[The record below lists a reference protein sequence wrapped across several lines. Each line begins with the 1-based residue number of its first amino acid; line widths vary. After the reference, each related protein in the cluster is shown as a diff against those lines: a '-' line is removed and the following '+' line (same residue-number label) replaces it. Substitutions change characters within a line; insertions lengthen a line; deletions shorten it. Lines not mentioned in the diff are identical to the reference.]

1 MQDVR
6 TLGNLLTL
14 TTPGNNATTS
24 NGVDAGITTTYNYT
38 TDGNDSQSEALGE
51 PIAITDNLGNTTH
64 LRYSNRGQV
73 ASAIDALG
81 NETDATYYLSGQ
93 TQQVELPA
101 TGQSG
106 TGRASASY
114 TYLYSGGPLQT
125 ESLSDEGN
133 FGLIRSYSPSYGKEG
148 ELLSVSGNLNGYSL
162 TYDALYRPVTLTD
175 ARNNPTT
182 WLYDASGVLDKVTY
196 PSGDFVEALT
206 WDHNDQPL
214 TAQNGR
220 GQPFSYAYGDNESR
234 LTQVLS
240 ADVDNAYT
248 YDAYGRLQSL
258 NDAPGVRSFTYDDDD
273 LLVSQAL
280 TYTALPFNS
289 TFNQGYGYNDDGSR
303 SSLTLSNQA
312 GTYNGSF
319 TYSYNARGDLT
330 GLVNPT
336 GETYGWSYLG
346 NGWLHTQQSGN
357 AATTT
362 YTYNAVGE
370 LLDLT
375 NAHGSTLLSDFNLT
389 GAGHYD
395 GAGNLL
401 GLTANLPAAPASY
414 SGTSLYQYDS
424 KDQLTDEQTPHFGT
438 SGFAYDAAGNPTTF
452 KTATGQT
459 FSADNQNTAIG
470 YDLDGNPMSWGTNA
484 LSFDT
489 ASHLTSVGTELT
501 AGYNA
506 DGLRAW
512 KQSSA
517 GTTYFVYDGLT
528 PIAEANS
535 SGTVTAVN
543 TWGANGLASRRSVSS
558 GSSTFYTFD
567 VQGSTAQRLD
577 LNGNVL
583 GSYCFDAYGTRYST
597 DNSSDPYT
605 GFGAQHSYYR
615 DAETGLSLLGHRY
628 YDPGQG
634 RFLNRDPIGYGG
646 GLNLYAYTRNRPL
659 QFIDPNGTQEDEG
672 EEGTAGE
679 GYGGVSG
686 RSSLEP
692 LPEAIDPAGRAAAY
706 DGGGFDRKCPDLP
719 LSAQADAPSPEQ
731 NLPQGPIVR
740 LFRAVEPPE
749 LADLQR
755 YGDYNIDPNSTFK
768 RFYFNEAQ
776 VGRCGLSRNLEMFLA
791 HVAFN
796 VESCIM

>member
-1 MQDVR
+1 M
-6 TLGNLLTL
+6 GNSSTALT
-14 TTPGNNATTS
+14 
-24 NGVDAGITTTYNYT
+24 
-38 TDGNDSQSEALGE
+38 ALGE

-81 NETDATYYLSGQ
+81 NETDATYCLSGQ

-125 ESLSDEGN
+125 ASLSDEGN
-133 FGLIRSYSPSYGKEG
+133 FGLIRTYSPSYGKEG
-148 ELLSVSGNLNGYSL
+148 ELLSVSGNLNGYSIA
-162 TYDALYRPVTLTD
+162 YDALYRPVTLTD

-248 YDAYGRLQSL
+248 YDAYGRLSAAT
-258 NDAPGVRSFTYDDDD
+258 DTPGVRSFTYDDDD
-273 LLVSQAL
+273 LLLSQAL

-375 NAHGSTLLSDFNLT
+375 NAHGTQTLLSDFNLT

-401 GLTANLPAAPASY
+401 GLTANLPAAPANY
-414 SGTSLYQYDS
+414 SGSTVYQYDS
-424 KDQLTDEQTPHFGT
+424 KDQLTNEQTTRFT
-438 SGFAYDAAGNPTTF
+438 AYNDAFAYDNAGNPTTF
-452 KTATGQT
+452 KGTTQT
-459 FSADNQNTAIG
+459 FNGDNQNAATTF
-470 YDLDGNPMSWGTNA
+470 DNDGNPMSWGTSA

-489 ASHLTSVGTELT
+489 ASHLTPEVSPLVP
-501 AGYNA
+501 
-506 DGLRAW
+506 
-512 KQSSA
+512 QS
-517 GTTYFVYDGLT
+517 
-528 PIAEANS
+528 
-535 SGTVTAVN
+535 
-543 TWGANGLASRRSVSS
+543 
-558 GSSTFYTFD
+558 
-567 VQGSTAQRLD
+567 QGER
-577 LNGNVL
+577 
-583 GSYCFDAYGTRYST
+583 
-597 DNSSDPYT
+597 
-605 GFGAQHSYYR
+605 
-615 DAETGLSLLGHRY
+615 
-628 YDPGQG
+628 
-634 RFLNRDPIGYGG
+634 I
-646 GLNLYAYTRNRPL
+646 
-659 QFIDPNGTQEDEG
+659 
-672 EEGTAGE
+672 
-679 GYGGVSG
+679 
-686 RSSLEP
+686 
-692 LPEAIDPAGRAAAY
+692 
-706 DGGGFDRKCPDLP
+706 
-719 LSAQADAPSPEQ
+719 
-731 NLPQGPIVR
+731 
-740 LFRAVEPPE
+740 
-749 LADLQR
+749 
-755 YGDYNIDPNSTFK
+755 
-768 RFYFNEAQ
+768 
-776 VGRCGLSRNLEMFLA
+776 
-791 HVAFN
+791 
-796 VESCIM
+796 